1 MSLDLLEQTIQYTF
15 YNQQDGKDNIKSRVF
30 KNVKK
35 GASAAGLAKVGDALA
50 GLQDADLTAATLIQ
64 KQAIP
69 LIDAVN

>member
-50 GLQDADLTAATLIQ
+50 SLQSADLTAATLIQ

>member
-50 GLQDADLTAATLIQ
+50 GLQGADLTAATLIQ

>member
-15 YNQQDGKDNIKSRVF
+15 YNQKDGKDNIKSRVF

-50 GLQDADLTAATLIQ
+50 SLQGADLTAATLIQ

-69 LIDAVN
+69 LIDTVN

>member
-15 YNQQDGKDNIKSRVF
+15 YNQQDDKDNIKSRVF

>member
-15 YNQQDGKDNIKSRVF
+15 YNQQDGKDNIKSRFF

-35 GASAAGLAKVGDALA
+35 GAAAAGLAKVGDALA
-50 GLQDADLTAATLIQ
+50 SLQGADLIAATLIQ

-69 LIDAVN
+69 LIDTVN

>member
-15 YNQQDGKDNIKSRVF
+15 YNQQDGKDNINSRVF

-35 GASAAGLAKVGDALA
+35 GASAAGLAKVGDVLA
-50 GLQDADLTAATLIQ
+50 SLQGTDLTAATLIQ

>member
-1 MSLDLLEQTIQYTF
+1 MSL
-15 YNQQDGKDNIKSRVF
+15 KMW
-30 KNVKK
+30 KK

-50 GLQDADLTAATLIQ
+50 SLQGTDLTAATLIQ